1 MPRIRNWKDLDFC
14 RPERGLHYQHLDTL
28 FTTTMDWKLIADH
41 LDEMLRVV
49 VSIKAGKLLP
59 STILRRLGSYSRHN
73 RLYQAFQEL
82 GLVVRTEFLLRYLS
96 DIDLRRVIQVAMNKS
111 ERFNQ
116 FTQWAAFGG
125 KGVVA
130 ENERAEQRK
139 RIKYNHLVA
148 NCLIFH
154 NVYAMTQALHRLLR
168 EGVVAKEETLRHLS
182 PYLTERINRFGL
194 YDWNSKRAAPPL
206 DYELKILP
214 G

>member
-1 MPRIRNWKDLDFC
+1 
-14 RPERGLHYQHLDTL
+14 
-28 FTTTMDWKLIADH
+28 
-41 LDEMLRVV
+41 
-49 VSIKAGKLLP
+49 
-59 STILRRLGSYSRHN
+59 
-73 RLYQAFQEL
+73 
-82 GLVVRTEFLLRYLS
+82 LRYLG
-96 DIDLRRVIQVAMNKS
+96 DLDLRRIIQVAMNKS

-125 KGVVA
+125 KGVVT

-154 NVYAMTQALHRLLR
+154 NVHALTQALHRLLR
-168 EGVVAKEETLRHLS
+168 EGVAAKEETLRHLS
-182 PYLTERINRFGL
+182 PYLTEHINRFGV
-194 YDWNSKRAAPPL
+194 YDWNSKRAASPL